1 MKKLLIIGLA
11 LAVMTSLVA
20 FAYGQTLS
28 VASRVFSP
36 PDEQKFIRENIIP
49 LFEQENPGVKVDFE
63 ILSDSEQLDKLTAQ
77 KQAGKMTVDVILT
90 YVSNFTNLVKA
101 GVVADL
107 TPDMAKIAPNRTLS
121 AGFLKQGNFDGKQYF
136 IPFAGDDYALII
148 NRKALDYLPDGVSL
162 NTITYDQLVAWA
174 KNIYDKTGNKMF
186 AIPGVRMGL
195 LTYIVGSSVLAYG
208 GGFPDVNSPEAQ
220 KAWGMWYS
228 MYPYI
233 NDAWT
238 TYKSVIDPM
247 LREECWLAI
256 THIAR
261 AGQVYLSDPTKFT
274 LAPVPYGPV
283 NRGSVAGNNSIAVV
297 NGAPHPNLALKFVE
311 FMTRPAIQAKIAEHL
326 SFIPAVK
333 EAVDILPPGPS
344 RDILATG
351 NAGMTGIVAFI
362 PGPTAPGGDWGV
374 VKQAYEDSFYYI
386 CARNKGVDVN
396 YLNMQQSIINAQY
409 K

>member
-11 LAVMTSLVA
+11 FSLLITA
-20 FAYGQTLS
+20 TTLAYGQTLN

-36 PDEQKFIRENIIP
+36 PDEQKFIREQIIP
-49 LFEQENPGVKVDFE
+49 LFEKENPGVKVDFE

-77 KQAGKMTVDVILT
+77 KQAGNTTLDVILT
-90 YVSNFTNLVKA
+90 YVSNFANLVKA
-101 GVVADL
+101 DVVADL
-107 TPDMAKIAPNRTLS
+107 TNDMDTVAPNRTLS

-148 NRKALDYLPDGVSL
+148 NRKALDYLPEGVSL
-162 NTITYDQLVAWA
+162 NSITYDQLVAWA

-186 AIPGVRMGL
+186 AVPGVRMGL

-220 KAWGMWYS
+220 KAWEMWHS

-247 LREECWLAI
+247 LREEVWLAI

-261 AGQVYLSDPTKFT
+261 AGQVYLADPSKFT

-283 NRGSVAGNNSIAVV
+283 DRGSVAGNNSIAVV
-297 NGAPHPNLALKFVE
+297 KDAPHPALARKFVE
-311 FMTRPAIQAKIAEHL
+311 FMTRPEIQAKIAENL

-333 EAVDILPPGPS
+333 EAVDRMPPGPS
-344 RDILATG
+344 RDIIATG
-351 NAGMTGIVAFI
+351 NAGMSGIVAFI

-396 YLNMQQSIINAQY
+396 FLNMQQSVIDAQY

>member
-11 LAVMTSLVA
+11 FSLLITATVL
-20 FAYGQTLS
+20 AYGQTLS

-36 PDEQKFIRENIIP
+36 PDEQKFIREQIIP

-63 ILSDSEQLDKLTAQ
+63 ILSDQEQLDKLTAQ
-77 KQAGKMTVDVILT
+77 KQAGKTTIDVLLT
-90 YVSNFTNLVKA
+90 YVSNFSNLVKA

-107 TPDMAKIAPNRTLS
+107 SADMAKIAPNRTLS

-136 IPFAGDDYALII
+136 IPFTGDDYALVI
-148 NRKALDYLPDGVSL
+148 NRKALPYLPAGASL
-162 NTITYDQLVAWA
+162 NTLTYDQLVAWA

-208 GGFPDVNSPEAQ
+208 GGFPDVNSPAAQ

-228 MYPYI
+228 LYPYI
-233 NDAWT
+233 NDAWP
-238 TYKSVIDPM
+238 TYKTVIDPM
-247 LREECWLAI
+247 LRGEVWLAI

-261 AGQVYLSDPTKFT
+261 AGQVYLSDPSKYT
-274 LAPVPYGPV
+274 LAPVPFGPV

-297 NGAPHPNLALKFVE
+297 KDAPHPNLARKFVE

-333 EAVDILPPGPS
+333 EAVDLLPPGPS
-344 RDILATG
+344 RDIIATG
-351 NAGMTGIVAFI
+351 NAGMSGVVAFI

-374 VKQAYEDSFYYI
+374 VKQAYEDAFYYI

-396 YLNMQQSIINAQY
+396 FLNMQQSIIDAQY

>member
-1 MKKLLIIGLA
+1 MKKLLLIGLA
-11 LAVMTSLVA
+11 VAVMVSLTA

-49 LFEQENPGVKVDFE
+49 IFEQENPGVKVDFE
-63 ILSDSEQLDKLTAQ
+63 ILTDSEQLDKLTAE
-77 KQAGKMTVDVILT
+77 KQAGKMTIDVLLT
-90 YVSNFTNLVKA
+90 YVSNFSKLVNA

-107 TPDMAKIAPNRTLS
+107 SGDMAKIAPNRTLS
-121 AGFLKQGNFDGKQYF
+121 AGFLKQGNFNGKQYF
-136 IPFAGDDYALII
+136 IPFTGDDYALII
-148 NRKALDYLPDGVSL
+148 NRKALDYLPAGVKL
-162 NTITYDQLVAWA
+162 NSITYDQLVAWA

-208 GGFPDVNSPEAQ
+208 GGFPDVNSPQAQ
-220 KAWGMWYS
+220 KAWQMWYS

-233 NDAWT
+233 NDAWP
-238 TYKSVIDPM
+238 TYKMVNDPM
-247 LREECWLAI
+247 LREETWLAI

-261 AGQVYLSDPTKFT
+261 AGMVYLQDPTKFT
-274 LAPVPYGPV
+274 LAPVPVGPAG
-283 NRGSVAGNNSIAVV
+283 RGTVAGNNSIAVV

-311 FMTRPAIQAKIAEHL
+311 FMTRPSIQAKIAEHL
-326 SFIPAVK
+326 SFIPAVS
-333 EAVDILPPGPS
+333 EAVDLVPPGPT
-344 RDILATG
+344 RDILAVG
-351 NAGMTGIVAFI
+351 NAGMSGRVAFI

-374 VKQAYEDSFYYI
+374 VKQAYEDAFYYI
-386 CARNKGVDVN
+386 CGRGKGVDVKF
-396 YLNMQQSIINAQY
+396 LNMQQSIIDAQY

>member
-1 MKKLLIIGLA
+1 MKKLLVLGM
-11 LAVMTSLVA
+11 AVSLLFVVGA

-36 PDEQKFIRENIIP
+36 PDEQKFVREQIIP

-63 ILSDSEQLDKLTAQ
+63 ILADSEQLDKLTAQ
-77 KQAGKMTVDVILT
+77 KQAGKITIDVLLG
-90 YVSNFTNLVKA
+90 YVSNFTNLVNA

-107 TPDMAKIAPNRTLS
+107 TNDMGTIAANRTLS

-148 NRKALDYLPDGVSL
+148 NRKALDYLPDGASL
-162 NTITYDQLVAWA
+162 STLTYDQLVAWA
-174 KNIYDKTGNKMF
+174 KNIYDETGNKMF
-186 AIPGVRMGL
+186 GVPGVRMGL
-195 LTYIVGSSVLAYG
+195 LAYIVGSSTLAYG
-208 GGFPDVNSPEAQ
+208 GGFPEVNSPEAQ
-220 KAWGMWYS
+220 QAWGMWYS

-233 NDAWT
+233 NEAWT

-247 LREECWLAI
+247 LREEIWLAI

-261 AGQVYLSDPTKFT
+261 AGQVYLSDPSKFT
-274 LAPVPYGPV
+274 LAPVPLGPV
-283 NRGSVAGNNSIAVV
+283 ARGSVAGNNSIAVV
-297 NGAPHPNLALKFVE
+297 AGAPHEALALKFVE
-311 FMTRPAIQAKIAEHL
+311 FMTRPSIQAKIAENL

-333 EAVDILPPGPS
+333 EAVDLVPPGPA

-351 NAGMTGIVAFI
+351 NAGMTGKVAFI

-374 VKQAYEDSFYYI
+374 VKQAYEDAFYYI
-386 CARNKGVDVN
+386 CGRNKGVDVK
-396 YLNMQQSIINAQY
+396 YLNMQQSIIDAQY